1 MSQKGQKYFTKLYH
15 KTPYTAID
23 PSQPSLSAAAK
34 TILITA
40 GATGIGFC
48 IAQNFAIAGAQ
59 HIILLARRTDVL
71 EKSTTELSAT
81 YPGTTFHYFTSSI
94 TDHAKIRHVFS
105 EIRSKISS
113 IDVLV
118 TSAAYPPALAN
129 TLDLPTQE
137 LLLSFDTNLF
147 ANINL
152 VHEFLSHTPAPCRE
166 KVILDISSAVA
177 YLMIPKRSAYS
188 VSKLAFTQWLARL
201 QQELV
206 DDESIRIHSFHP
218 GSVWTDCIRGLGMSK
233 ESFAWDDVQ
242 LPGQFAV
249 WLASKEAAFLKG
261 RFVWANWDVEE
272 LVGRKGEFERDT
284 ELLTVGLKG
293 LC

>member
-1 MSQKGQKYFTKLYH
+1 MSQKGQKHFTNLYH
-15 KTPYTAID
+15 KTPYAAID
-23 PSQPSLSAAAK
+23 PIQISLSAAGK
-34 TILITA
+34 TILIIA
-40 GATGIGFC
+40 GATGIGFS
-48 IAQNFAIAGAQ
+48 IAYNFAIAGAQ
-59 HIILLARRTDVL
+59 HIVLLARRTDVL

-81 YPGTTFHYFTSSI
+81 HPGTKFHYFTSSI
-94 TDHAKIRHVFS
+94 TDHVKIRHIFS

-118 TSAAYPPALAN
+118 TSAAYTPALAN
-129 TLDLPTQE
+129 TLDLSTQE
-137 LLLSFDTNLF
+137 LLLSFETNLF

-152 VHEFLSHTPAPCRE
+152 VHEFLSHTPAPRKE
-166 KVILDISSAVA
+166 KVILDISTAAA
-177 YLMIPKRSAYS
+177 YLMVPQRSAYS

-201 QQELV
+201 QQDLV
-206 DDESIRIHSFHP
+206 NDNIRIHSFHP
-218 GSVWTDCIRGLGMSK
+218 GFVLTDCTRGLGMSE

-261 RFVWANWDVEE
+261 RFVWANWDVRE
-272 LVGRKGEFERDT
+272 LVGRKRDFERDT

-293 LC
+293 VL